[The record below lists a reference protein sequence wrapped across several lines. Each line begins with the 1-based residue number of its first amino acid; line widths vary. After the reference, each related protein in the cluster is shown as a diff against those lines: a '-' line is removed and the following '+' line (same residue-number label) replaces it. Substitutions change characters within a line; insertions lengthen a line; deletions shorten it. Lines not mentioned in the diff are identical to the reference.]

1 MLEPRVLELARG
13 ANLASVTTLLPDGTP
28 MTQPLWVDADD
39 EHVLLNTEVHRQ
51 KFKNIERDPRV
62 TVLIVDPAAPQLYVE
77 VRGHVVATV
86 AGPEARA
93 HIDTLARKYTGGD
106 YRNAIQSERVILQ
119 VAPDRQYVREPA
131 HYSPAPAD

>member
-1 MLEPRVLELARG
+1 MLEARVLELARG

-39 EHVLLNTEVHRQ
+39 EHILLNTEVHRQ
-51 KFKNIERDPRV
+51 EFKNVSRDPRV
-62 TVLIVDPAAPQLYVE
+62 TVLIIDPEAPQLYVE

-93 HIDTLARKYTGGD
+93 HIDTLSQKYTGGD

-119 VAPDRQYVREPA
+119 VAPDRQYIREPA
-131 HYSPAPAD
+131 HYTPSPD